1 MKLKMKLEFH
11 LILREQKYRIEIY
24 WYRIVS
30 HFIIERV
37 VKENW
42 ELNIA
47 NYESYFS
54 VVLISLII
62 MT

>member
-11 LILREQKYRIEIY
+11 LIWREQKYRIEIY
-24 WYRIVS
+24 WYCIVS

-37 VKENW
+37 VKQNW

-47 NYESYFS
+47 NYQSYFS